1 MKSFEKAKSVKAW
14 KDWQIYFPRPYLIEM
29 IAQAG
34 AVLLGAESNF
44 EDDIVFTKIEGVE
57 FLGEP
62 EPGKR
67 LEIEVEPEN
76 LRREGGWF
84 LGQIFQ
90 GEKKILQGRVLLMN
104 VGRLRPDGI
113 GPVTFPLTLIEALK
127 VAQVFHQ
134 VDQPLAG
141 NLPHLVVGKTNGV

>member
-1 MKSFEKAKSVKAW
+1 MSWIWLDGVKSFEKAKSVRAW
-14 KDWQIYFPRPYLIEM
+14 KDWQNSFPRTYLIEM

-62 EPGKR
+62 QAGGR

-84 LGQIFQ
+84 LGRIFQ
-90 GEKKILQGRVLLMN
+90 GENKILGGRVLLMN
-104 VGRLRPDGI
+104 IGRLRPDGM
-113 GPVTFPLTLIEALK
+113 GPITFPHELVSALK
-127 VAQVFHQ
+127 
-134 VDQPLAG
+134 G
-141 NLPHLVVGKTNGV
+141 SLVG

>member
-1 MKSFEKAKSVKAW
+1 MTASGWIWLDGVNSFERAKSVKAW
-14 KDWQIYFPRPYLIEM
+14 KDWQASFPATYLIEM

-44 EDDIVFTKIEGVE
+44 EDDVVFTRIERVK
-57 FLGEP
+57 FLGRP
-62 EPGKR
+62 ESGKR

-90 GEKKILQGRVLLMN
+90 EENKILEGRVLLMN
-104 VGRLRPDGI
+104 IGRLRPDGR
-113 GPVTFPLTLIEALK
+113 GPITFPHELLNALK
-127 VAQVFHQ
+127 VG
-134 VDQPLAG
+134 AG
-141 NLPHLVVGKTNGV
+141 